1 MRARTLL
8 PLVVVVL
15 VACTGDTTSVAPSLS
30 PTTSAAVATPATPS
44 GVDPLVPY
52 SPPTTPFAER
62 TTGYIPDTLT
72 LPTSDGRKLYV
83 TPVTTT
89 MTTTFVQGTRALA
102 VYLTV
107 EDPGDKA
114 WTGTIGSDAQIA
126 DLTGAVFPAQAPA
139 PGDLHPDPA
148 TYGGANRSLL
158 KPLHLAPGATVKG
171 VLVFHPTGGNRPVTL
186 RISLDGGATW
196 GEWTT
201 ALGVF

>member
-1 MRARTLL
+1 MRVRTLL
-8 PLVVVVL
+8 PIVVVAL
-15 VACTGDTTSVAPSLS
+15 VACTGGSSTTAASTAPTPAGSD
-30 PTTSAAVATPATPS
+30 ATPSPS

-52 SPPTTPFAER
+52 SPETTPFAER

-72 LPTSDGRKLYV
+72 LPTSGGGKLYV

-89 MTTTFVQGTRALA
+89 MTVAYVHDTRALA
-102 VYLTV
+102 VYLTL
-107 EDPGDKA
+107 ENPGDKA
-114 WTGTIGSDAQIA
+114 WSGSVGTDAEIA
-126 DLTGAVFPAQAPA
+126 DLNGATFPAERPA
-139 PGDLHPDPA
+139 KGDVHPNPGQ
-148 TYGGANRSLL
+148 YGGVNRNLL
-158 KPLHLAPGATVKG
+158 APVRVAPGATVQG

>member
-8 PLVVVVL
+8 PLVVVAL
-15 VACTGDTTSVAPSLS
+15 VACTGNATSASPSLS
-30 PTTSAAVATPATPS
+30 PTTAASPTPG

-52 SPPTTPFAER
+52 SPATTPFAER
-62 TTGYIPDTLT
+62 TSGYIPDTLT
-72 LPTSDGRKLYV
+72 LPTSQGQKLYV

-89 MTTTFVQGTRALA
+89 MTTTFVHETRALA
-102 VYLTV
+102 VYLTL
-107 EDPGDKA
+107 ENPGDQA
-114 WTGTIGSDAQIA
+114 WKGTIGSDAQIA

-139 PGDLHPDPA
+139 SGDLHPDPG

-158 KPLHLAPGATVKG
+158 KPLRLAPGARANG

-186 RISLDGGATW
+186 RISLDGGTTW